1 MSQTSD
7 SPSPIDEALKA
18 GLSRHC
24 IKWQSIAEFIGG
36 SDKAAAEAAVT
47 KFYELLDK
55 PKPLILWSDSP
66 WQICA
71 MKAALECGLNRD
83 DLTKMAAAVQQDTE
97 WALNIQEV
105 MVARSLSQ
113 NVDASLWP
121 KMWQRLDEQVSEKKR
136 HELRQASEEAKKSA
150 PGWSRLMGI
159 FAPPSGIFAQE
170 SVWSWMGQS
179 VSDWQ
184 TKLLRELHGVCEARL
199 REEKEY
205 GQLRRQ
211 YQTDFAVNLNADMQV
226 QMRNELTTNMAFN
239 LAQTMTPEELRGQSN
254 DPRWSALDSVRQ
266 MGDGLAELL
275 NPQSKY
281 QREMSFW
288 NSRLQAAVLLRLTP
302 PHLDWLPFFEYVIPA
317 IPSIPCG
324 PTNLKRLQTVVELY
338 KHGFAFLFLGGICFI
353 CEPPIVF
360 KRDDLGRLHSDNS
373 CALQFRDGQTLYSW
387 HGTTVPRDLI
397 ESPVTVGRINTQWN
411 AELRRVMIERYGMV
425 EYLKDSGAIKI
436 NEDECGVLYRKEF
449 VDDEP
454 LVMVKVKNSTA
465 EPDGSFRDYFLRV
478 PPNIATAREAVA
490 WTFEMRPSEY
500 KPKNQT

>member
-1 MSQTSD
+1 VSQTSD

-24 IKWQSIAEFIGG
+24 IKWQSIAEFKGG

-47 KFYELLDK
+47 KFYELLEK
-55 PKPLILWSDSP
+55 PKPLIIWCDSP

-71 MKAALECGLNRD
+71 MKAALECGLNRE
-83 DLTKMAAAVQQDTE
+83 DLTKMAAAVQQDSDWTQS
-97 WALNIQEV
+97 LQEV

-121 KMWQRLDEQVSEKKR
+121 KMWQSLDQQVSEKKQQ
-136 HELRQASEEAKKSA
+136 ELRQASDETKQSA
-150 PGWSRLMGI
+150 QHWSGMFGVFRLPAGMLTKN
-159 FAPPSGIFAQE
+159 ST
-170 SVWSWMGQS
+170 WSWMTDS
-179 VSDWQ
+179 VSEWQ
-184 TKLLRELHGVCEARL
+184 AKLLRELHGVTEARL
-199 REEKEY
+199 RDDKAY
-205 GQLRRQ
+205 SQLRQ
-211 YQTDFAVNLNADMQV
+211 QFETDFAANLNTDMQT
-226 QMRNELTTNMAFN
+226 QMRMELTNNMAFN
-239 LAQTMTPEELRGQSN
+239 LAQTMAPEDLRQPTGEPSWF
-254 DPRWSALDSVRQ
+254 DTVRDI
-266 MGDGLAELL
+266 GDGLSSLVNA
-275 NPQSKY
+275 QSKY
-281 QREMSFW
+281 NRELGFYSA
-288 NSRLQAAVLLRLTP
+288 RLQAAVGLRLTP
-302 PHLDWLPFFEYVIPA
+302 PNLDWLPFFEHVIPA

-324 PTNLKRLQTVVELY
+324 PTNLKRLETVVELY
-338 KHGFAFLFLGGICFI
+338 KHAFGFLFLGGICFI
-353 CEPPIVF
+353 CDPPIVF
-360 KRDDLGRLHSDNS
+360 NRDDLGRLHGDTT

-397 ESPVTVGRINTQWN
+397 EAPVTVGRINTQWN

-425 EYLKDSGAIKI
+425 KYLADSGAVKV
-436 NEDECGVLYRKEF
+436 NEDECGILYRKEF

-500 KPKNQT
+500 KPKSQT